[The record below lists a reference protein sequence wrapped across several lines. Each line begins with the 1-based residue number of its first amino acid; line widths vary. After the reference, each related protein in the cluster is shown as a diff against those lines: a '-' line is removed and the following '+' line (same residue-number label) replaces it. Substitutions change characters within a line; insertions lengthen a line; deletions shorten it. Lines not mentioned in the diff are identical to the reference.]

1 MEVQRL
7 SGCSFDF
14 SEVSRSIR
22 RSARGLRSL
31 PRKRNLPIPSFIPKS
46 SHADQQKRMKS
57 GLEVAIRNLRSNRL
71 DSQLIGL
78 ESLEKLSSDSDAA
91 FMIVNGECLSR
102 ILECCESKSEESQ
115 NQIEGWNQCQ
125 MRRKALNILAN
136 GIVACQKNGCDIPT
150 KLTEEDFIKRLLVC
164 LEKSAH
170 EPHEAYQAARC
181 LTSLIPSSDT
191 KLLNVL
197 NDFDIMSFI
206 PSPECRHL
214 ALEEEAEKLKKM
226 L

>member
-1 MEVQRL
+1 
-7 SGCSFDF
+7 
-14 SEVSRSIR
+14 
-22 RSARGLRSL
+22 
-31 PRKRNLPIPSFIPKS
+31 
-46 SHADQQKRMKS
+46 MKS

-71 DSQLIGL
+71 DSQLIAL
-78 ESLEKLSSDSDAA
+78 ESLEKLSSDIDAA
-91 FMIVNGECLSR
+91 FMIVNRECLSR
-102 ILECCESKSEESQ
+102 ILECCE
-115 NQIEGWNQCQ
+115 NQIEGLNQCQ
-125 MRRKALNILAN
+125 MRRKALNTLAN
-136 GIVACQKNGCDIPT
+136 GIVACQKNGCDIPS

-214 ALEEEAEKLKKM
+214 ALEEEAKRLKKI
-226 L
+226 LSE